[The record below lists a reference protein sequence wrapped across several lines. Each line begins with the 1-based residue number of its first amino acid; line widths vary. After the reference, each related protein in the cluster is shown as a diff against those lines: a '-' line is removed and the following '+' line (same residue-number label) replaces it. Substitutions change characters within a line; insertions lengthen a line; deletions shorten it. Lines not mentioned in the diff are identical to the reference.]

1 MSRSRKPPTT
11 NTICHPYSLRVAFFV
26 AVCGKVSML
35 NYSYRDNITM
45 NPTRPD
51 FKFLCKQ
58 KNSPHRTESVRA
70 RISHEDVRGRVQVA
84 YHAGQVRGSGYGPR

>member
-1 MSRSRKPPTT
+1 M
-11 NTICHPYSLRVAFFV
+11 AFFV
-26 AVCGKVSML
+26 AVCGKVSIP
-35 NYSYRDNITM
+35 NYSCLDNITM

-70 RISHEDVRGRVQVA
+70 GISHGDVRGKVQVA
-84 YHAGQVRGSGYGPR
+84 YHAGQARESGHGPR